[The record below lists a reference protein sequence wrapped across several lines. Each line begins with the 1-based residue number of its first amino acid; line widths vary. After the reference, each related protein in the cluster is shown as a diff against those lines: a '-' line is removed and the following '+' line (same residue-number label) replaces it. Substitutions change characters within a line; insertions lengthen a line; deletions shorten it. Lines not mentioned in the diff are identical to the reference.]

1 MTHRTGVE
9 GHETFLIEYTS
20 TACKAGKGEWRRM
33 ALCDI
38 HDALDSGFPAHLEA
52 IREFVR
58 QPSISH
64 TGLGILETAE
74 QVKHLIEQIG
84 GRAEIVPTSGH
95 PVVLGDLML
104 DRQKTLLVYG
114 MYDVMPVEGEEWIVP
129 PFAADI
135 VELSGLGPCVV
146 GRGIYNT
153 KGPLR
158 GFLNTASTIRD
169 VDSLPVNLKFLIE
182 GEEELGSKHLPE
194 FIDGHT
200 EELTCDAVFFPFYS
214 LNRGG
219 RPVMYL
225 GAKGILAFDLV
236 CEGGKW
242 GGPRSRGI
250 HSSHG
255 AWISSPSWRLVQ
267 ALSTMVGEVE
277 SPTIQSLEAVVKG
290 PSVEDEELLARL
302 EGVFDERAILEE
314 NDVSRFRYEDR
325 GIELLRKY
333 LFSPAI
339 NIDGLLAGH
348 VGAGPKTVI
357 DHRAVAKLDIR
368 LVPNMTVEDTLTK
381 VRKHLKDHGFDDVA
395 VENASGYDLSRT
407 SVDEEVVQAMLRSYR
422 HHGYQAEIWPYIGG
436 SAPFY
441 LFTRELGLPLVVGG
455 LAHGGGAHGPN
466 EYAVVEHL
474 KLFEKSVAT
483 FLFEYATESATVL

>member
-1 MTHRTGVE
+1 MG
-9 GHETFLIEYTS
+9 
-20 TACKAGKGEWRRM
+20 
-33 ALCDI
+33 LCNI
-38 HDALDSGFPAHLEA
+38 YHALDSRFPVHLEA

-64 TGLGILETAE
+64 SGLGILETAE
-74 QVKHLIEQIG
+74 QVKHLIEQVG
-84 GRAEIVPTSGH
+84 GRGEILPTNGH

-104 DRQKTLLVYG
+104 GRRKTLLVYG
-114 MYDVMPVEGEEWIVP
+114 MYDVMPVEGEEWIAP

-153 KGPLR
+153 KGPLQ
-158 GFLNTASTIRD
+158 GFFNTVSTIQD

-200 EELTCDAVFFPFYS
+200 EELNCDAVFFPFYS
-214 LNRGG
+214 LNRRG

-225 GAKGILAFDLV
+225 GAKGVLTLELV
-236 CEGGKW
+236 CEGGEW
-242 GGPRSRGI
+242 GGPKSHGI

-255 AWISSPSWRLVQ
+255 AWISSPVWKLVH
-267 ALSTMVGEVE
+267 ALASMVGEDE
-277 SPTIQSLEAVVKG
+277 SPTIDNLEKVITG
-290 PSVEDEELLARL
+290 TSVEDEELLARL
-302 EGVFDERAILEE
+302 NGVFDERAILEE
-314 NDVSRFRYEDR
+314 NDVSRFKYEAR
-325 GIELLRKY
+325 GIQLLRKY

-381 VRKHLKDHGFDDVA
+381 VRKHLRDHGFDDVA
-395 VENASGYDLSRT
+395 VENVSGYDLSRT

-422 HHGYQAEIWPYIGG
+422 HHGCEAEIWPYIGG
-436 SAPFY
+436 SAPFH

-455 LAHGGGAHGPN
+455 LCHGGGAHGPN
-466 EYAVVEHL
+466 EYAVVQHL

-483 FLFEYATESATVL
+483 FLFEYASESATVF